1 MDQPFTPHAY
11 ARLLARRWP
20 LIVVPAV
27 IAVIVAAVL
36 SLLTAVQYTAKAVL
50 IAPNEQLAWK
60 WENKLSDVVDARFD
74 WRAEVTA
81 LLTTKDLAQRAL
93 AKVKDP
99 LVHPIDAQQLLT
111 AIRVSYGDGSLF
123 DLLVTADDPKDAAVL
138 ANALAAALP
147 EAVADFY
154 GGDMASNQKAL
165 DAALVEYNKLDKVLA
180 DFRSRTGMGI
190 GLGGDLASGRGDELF
205 GAQSALKQEL
215 TIKNSTRA
223 SLKNAVDRIDIV
235 LQTADGATP
244 AVTLLDIPELS
255 TYGVSYEE
263 LRKLGESDTRT
274 SVQPFTSLLGTLRG
288 QMAAD
293 LETLT
298 ENTLARQEVES
309 GNQQQFD
316 NILRTRGVWL
326 ESVAALERRNVELQ
340 MKPIIEGSRV
350 QIVDPAMPPA
360 RPSQPRWVF
369 NLGVALVGGLLF
381 GLLLAIAS
389 IYLDRGSREGVGS

>member
-11 ARLLARRWP
+11 VRLLVRRWP
-20 LIVVPAV
+20 LIIIPAI

-50 IAPNEQLAWK
+50 IAPNEQLAWR
-60 WENKLSDVVDARFD
+60 WENRLSDVVDARFD
-74 WRAEVTA
+74 WRAEVTT
-81 LLTTKDLAQRAL
+81 LLGTDEVAKRAL
-93 AKVKDP
+93 AKVQEP
-99 LVHPIDAQQLLT
+99 LTHPMDAQQLV
-111 AIRVSYGDGSLF
+111 AAMRVHYGDGSLF
-123 DLLVTADDPKDAAVL
+123 DLLVTAPDPDDAALL
-138 ANALAAALP
+138 ANAVAAALP

-154 GGDMASNQKAL
+154 AGDMASNQMAL
-165 DAALVEYNKLDKVLA
+165 DAAMVEYDRLDKVLLE
-180 DFRSRTGMGI
+180 FRSRTGMGI

-205 GAQSALKQEL
+205 GAQSAVKQEL

-223 SLKNAVDRIDIV
+223 SLNNAIDRIDMV
-235 LQTADGATP
+235 MQTADGATP

-263 LRKLGESDTRT
+263 LRRLAESDART
-274 SVQPFTSLLGTLRG
+274 FTSLLGTLRG

-298 ENTLARQEVES
+298 VNALALQEEES
-309 GNQQQFD
+309 RNQQELD

-326 ESVAALERRNVELQ
+326 ESVAALERREVELQ

-350 QIVDPAMPPA
+350 QIVDPATPPA
-360 RPSQPRWVF
+360 QPSQPRWVF
-369 NLGVALVGGLLF
+369 NLGVALAGGLLL
-381 GLLLAIAS
+381 GLLLAVAS
-389 IYLDRGSREGVGS
+389 IYLDSGSREGVGS

>member
-1 MDQPFTPHAY
+1 MDQPFTPHTY
-11 ARLLARRWP
+11 SRLLARRWP
-20 LIVVPAV
+20 LIVIPAV

-50 IAPNEQLAWK
+50 ISPNEQLAWK

-74 WRAEVTA
+74 WRAEITT
-81 LLTTKDLAQRAL
+81 LLTTNDLAERAL
-93 AKVKDP
+93 AKVKDH
-99 LVHPIDAQQLLT
+99 LVHPMDAPQLL
-111 AIRVSYGDGSLF
+111 AALRVKYGAGSLF
-123 DLLVTADDPKDAAVL
+123 DLFVTADDPNDAAVL

-154 GGDMASNQKAL
+154 GGDLASNQKAL
-165 DAALVEYNKLDKVLA
+165 DAALVEYNKLDKDLL

-190 GLGGDLASGRGDELF
+190 GLGGDLSSGRGDELF

-223 SLKNAVDRIDIV
+223 SLKNAIDRVDMV

-244 AVTLLDIPELS
+244 AVTLLDVPELV

-263 LRKLGESDTRT
+263 IRKLAESDTQT
-274 SVQPFTSLLGTLRG
+274 FKSLLGTLRT

-298 ENTLARQEVES
+298 ENALARQQVES
-309 GNQQQFD
+309 GNQQELD
-316 NILRTRGVWL
+316 NLLRIRGVWL
-326 ESVAALERRNVELQ
+326 ESVAALERRKVELE

-350 QIVDPAMPPA
+350 HVVDPATPPA
-360 RPSQPRWVF
+360 RPSQPRWFF

-381 GLLLAIAS
+381 GLFLAVAS